1 MFRTAK
7 PGRQR
12 SAEGFD
18 AAITAWRDTS
28 DNWFDGTV
36 QSIDNRLRRC
46 ARLMHT
52 ANSQIRNGPTG
63 DSYRYLAAHQELS
76 ADKQALAGLR
86 EDMLTGSFG
95 REANV
100 SPPGRTAAKT
110 SAVKLASQDQRWVD
124 LESARFLQSNL
135 DAAHLTEELSERARH
150 HAEHHTS
157 ALGRERSRAMTAA
170 FIDKVVELGRAT
182 PRPRTAS
189 APPVIPDFDDSLMFL

>member
-12 SAEGFD
+12 AAEGFD

-46 ARLMHT
+46 ARLINQ
-52 ANSQIRNGPTG
+52 ASSQIAHGPAG
-63 DSYRYLAAHQELS
+63 ESRRYLSAYQELS

-86 EDMLTGSFG
+86 DDMLTGSFG
-95 REANV
+95 REAGV

-110 SAVKLASQDQRWVD
+110 ATPKLAGQDQRWVD
-124 LESARFLQSNL
+124 LESARFLQANI
-135 DAAHLTEELSERARH
+135 DAAHLAEELSERARRY
-150 HAEHHTS
+150 AEHHTS
-157 ALGRERSRAMTAA
+157 ALGRARSRAMTAA
-170 FIDKVVELGRAT
+170 FVDKVVELGRAT

-189 APPVIPDFDDSLMFL
+189 APAAIPDFDDTLMFL